1 MRDNLLTLLKCHP
14 LTKGCTPGFLDDL
27 AENIMAVVIRATVS
41 EGVDG
46 VEFIDDLKHRTNDIY
61 NDHFGVKLS
70 NLFTTE
76 YCPPLSFDE
85 RSRVVKAMIET
96 MLMEE
101 LAIVTFNEF
110 NPDGDGRAELLK
122 RRLQEL
128 TDGDGRAEL
137 LKRRLQELSCTT
149 TIN

>member
-1 MRDNLLTLLKCHP
+1 
-14 LTKGCTPGFLDDL
+14 
-27 AENIMAVVIRATVS
+27 
-41 EGVDG
+41 
-46 VEFIDDLKHRTNDIY
+46 
-61 NDHFGVKLS
+61 
-70 NLFTTE
+70 
-76 YCPPLSFDE
+76 
-85 RSRVVKAMIET
+85 MIET